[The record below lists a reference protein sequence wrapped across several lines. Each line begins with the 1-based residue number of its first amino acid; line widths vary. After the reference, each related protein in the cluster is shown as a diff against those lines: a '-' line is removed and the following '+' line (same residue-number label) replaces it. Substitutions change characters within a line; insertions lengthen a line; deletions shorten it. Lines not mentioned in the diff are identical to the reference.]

1 MIRSVII
8 SVVCWVPSATRRN
21 ARNWIAGASLL
32 LVSGALFA
40 KAVAADHAR
49 LLPEREP
56 TSILFYSYPQI
67 PATAYAPQRRL
78 HRYVV
83 TSPLHMGTAAY
94 GLYNRYS
101 IAPDY
106 GRLRFGQ
113 GLSKLDGLQAGEA
126 PGSPVYGLTPDPQN
140 GSSGSST
147 ASDEW
152 SFRANPLLN
161 LNHSHERGA
170 TFSIRHDF

>member
-1 MIRSVII
+1 MIIA
-8 SVVCWVPSATRRN
+8 VVYWVLSATRRN
-21 ARNWIAGASLL
+21 PGNWIAGALLL

-49 LLPEREP
+49 LLPERES
-56 TSILFYSYPQI
+56 TAILFYSYPQI

-83 TSPLHMGTAAY
+83 ESPLHMGTAAY

-101 IAPDY
+101 IAPDN
-106 GRLRFGQ
+106 GRVRFGQ
-113 GLSKLDGLQAGEA
+113 RLSGLDGLHAGEA
-126 PGSPVYGLTPDPQN
+126 PGSPVYGLTPDPQD

-147 ASDEW
+147 DSDEW

>member
-8 SVVCWVPSATRRN
+8 SVVYSVLSATRRN
-21 ARNWIAGASLL
+21 LLNWIAGALLL
-32 LVSGALFA
+32 LVSAALFA
-40 KAVAADHAR
+40 KAVATDHAR

-56 TSILFYSYPQI
+56 ASILFYSYPQI
-67 PATAYAPQRRL
+67 PSTAYAPQRRL

-83 TSPLHMGTAAY
+83 ASPLHMGTAAY
-94 GLYNRYS
+94 GLYNQYS

-106 GRLRFGQ
+106 GRLRFGPRP
-113 GLSKLDGLQAGEA
+113 SRLDGLQAGQA
-126 PGSPVYGLTPDPQN
+126 PDSPVYGLSPDGQN
-140 GSSGSST
+140 GSSASST
-147 ASDEW
+147 TSDEW

>member
-8 SVVCWVPSATRRN
+8 SVVHQVLFATRRN
-21 ARNWIAGASLL
+21 LPNCIAGALLL
-32 LVSGALFA
+32 LVSGTLFA
-40 KAVAADHAR
+40 KSAATDHAR

-83 TSPLHMGTAAY
+83 ASPLHMGAAAY
-94 GLYNRYS
+94 GLYDRYS

-106 GRLRFGQ
+106 GRFRFGQ
-113 GLSKLDGLQAGEA
+113 RLSRLDGLQTGQA
-126 PGSPVYGLTPDPQN
+126 PGSPDYGLTADPQN
-140 GSSGSST
+140 GPSGSST
-147 ASDEW
+147 DSDEW